1 MRVNELESQTRVCRL
16 QWGDDSD
23 VKAVREAD
31 RDTDLDL
38 IIGSDLLYTPE
49 VFPDLLDTLEGLCT
63 PGVTEVLF
71 CFPPRHTVRKAL
83 EAARS
88 LLLHCAS
95 RLIEPSNLAFDQESI
110 FFEMAESYGFEV
122 GDIDEPEPG
131 LFAATMVL
139 ASEN

>member
-1 MRVNELESQTRVCRL
+1 MTLTDGSLAVLPLLEANVRVNELESQTRVCRL

-71 CFPPRHTVRKAL
+71 CFPPRHTVRKHWKLRGACSCTVL
-83 EAARS
+83 
-88 LLLHCAS
+88 
-95 RLIEPSNLAFDQESI
+95 
-110 FFEMAESYGFEV
+110 
-122 GDIDEPEPG
+122 PG
-131 LFAATMVL
+131 
-139 ASEN
+139 